1 MPITDRWAA
10 DVVEAEVP
18 GWLGQ
23 AKGPPTDAERDALV
37 AEGGGKVNQKPIVD
51 RWTTDVVEPGIPK
64 ENANSMGKW
73 KIDRSVSRM
82 DDSVKITASLEA
94 TNKNS
99 IGKPVS
105 LNFSCTKSKRD
116 IKAFVDFGEW
126 VAIHTNIENPVWVR
140 IDKGSKSAYLW
151 GSNQFFNGQL
161 APFHLGLT
169 ASHQSGYGGASTYLE
184 EIEFTMRWLMDTN
197 RLLIQITPFL
207 KSERI
212 LEFQTSGFSE
222 ATKLLIEACDLTNMW
237 PKIPKSAIGIV
248 KGREMVWVVNPQ
260 TNKAEL
266 RYIYTNINQKWLF
279 NTIESGKVSV
289 KSSGLKFGDKI
300 IANPS
305 GITSGMQVN
314 DKVSVFTFTKP

>member
-1 MPITDRWAA
+1 MKLRTTL
-10 DVVEAEVP
+10 VP
-18 GWLGQ
+18 FLLLFSLVGCYSSG
-23 AKGPPTDAERDALV
+23 ALV

-51 RWTTDVVEPGIPK
+51 RWATDVVEAAK
-64 ENANSMGKW
+64 VTGKW

-82 DDSVKITASLEA
+82 DDSVKITVSLEA

-105 LNFSCTKSKRD
+105 LNFSCTKRKRDTKALSKRD

-126 VAIHTNIENPVWVR
+126 VAIHTNIKNPVWVR
-140 IDKGSKSAYLW
+140 IDKGSKWASLW

-169 ASHQSGYGGASTYLE
+169 ASHQSGHGGASTYLE
-184 EIEFTMRWLMDTN
+184 EIDETMRRLMDTN

-237 PKIPKSAIGIV
+237 PKIPNSAIMEDNSSTYR
-248 KGREMVWVVNPQ
+248 KNVWVVNPQ

-266 RYIYTNINQKWLF
+266 KSIFINSKWGRKNVLF
-279 NTIESGKVSV
+279 NTIESGKISV
-289 KSSGLKFGDKI
+289 RSGLEFGDKI

-305 GITSGMQVN
+305 GITSGMQVD
-314 DKVSVFTFTKP
+314 DKVSVFTITRP

>member
-1 MPITDRWAA
+1 MLPEGNAEPNRMPITERWAT
-10 DVVEAEVP
+10 DVVEA
-18 GWLGQ
+18 
-23 AKGPPTDAERDALV
+23 AKVT
-37 AEGGGKVNQKPIVD
+37 
-51 RWTTDVVEPGIPK
+51 
-64 ENANSMGKW
+64 GKW

-82 DDSVKITASLEA
+82 DDSVKITVSLEA

-99 IGKPVS
+99 RGKPVS

-116 IKAFVDFGEW
+116 IKAFIDFGEW
-126 VAIHTNIENPVWVR
+126 TYLNSSIANPVNVR
-140 IDKGSKSAYLW
+140 IDNFTTAHLW
-151 GSNQFFNGQL
+151 DEDPFNGHIARL
-161 APFHLGLT
+161 NLFYPHYNGSPGSLE
-169 ASHQSGYGGASTYLE
+169 HLE
-184 EIEFTMRWLMDTN
+184 ELDVTMRTLRSGEEHNIM
-197 RLLIQITPFL
+197 LIQITPFL

-212 LEFQTSGFSE
+212 LEFQIRGFSE
-222 ATKLLIEACDLTNMW
+222 AIKPLIEACDLTNMW

-266 RYIYTNINQKWLF
+266 RYIYTNINQNVLF

-289 KSSGLKFGDKI
+289 RSGLKFGDKI

-314 DKVSVFTFTKP
+314 DKVPVFTFTKP